1 MKPKNKILSLINAGM
16 SSSTLSEL
24 NENQI
29 NALYQ
34 RLVEQVTNKTVTYS
48 EVGPEGGVAPVKPG
62 AKQISMTKDP
72 NKQNTFRLTQTES
85 EVSEEND
92 TDLALAVQSG
102 ETNEK
107 FESKKQQKY
116 FFAKCGD
123 GKTKEQKKWCK
134 MAKEFAKS
142 TKDFEKLPEKKE
154 ETNEDFT
161 FGDYFTKLAG
171 ANAAAISKGVGS
183 SFKPT
188 FEQQLKESIM
198 KMIQKNMSPKM
209 TKKDFIKTIMEA
221 EKEVETP
228 VKPDVDTPSKPKTD
242 NPYQPKHKPAPRAK
256 EKEVETPVKPD
267 VDTPSRPKPATPY
280 QPKHKPAPRAGKL
293 PDWMSF
299 DSIGFNLK

>member
-1 MKPKNKILSLINAGM
+1 MKPENKILSLINAGM